1 MSLSLLYF
9 FRRRRL
15 AGYHK
20 AVNVQMLT
28 NLTNLKFPTERSIK
42 IKNSTTNSNFNLYH
56 AYAVVNMLKR
66 HVNAHRIQSRDFIMR
81 CRVLR
86 HEWQAEKGHNQCQR
100 YEAFI
105 KYPASCWCH
114 LSDDKAAL
122 FDQINVENYIG
133 LSKASSDL
141 QQCWRTMYPWPRR
154 MLVALALGY

>member
-42 IKNSTTNSNFNLYH
+42 IKNSTANSNFNLYH

-105 KYPASCWCH
+105 KYPASC
-114 LSDDKAAL
+114 
-122 FDQINVENYIG
+122 
-133 LSKASSDL
+133 
-141 QQCWRTMYPWPRR
+141 
-154 MLVALALGY
+154 